1 MASVNIPPMRGVGT
15 VPSPNMPRV
24 APMRQMASIPVRH
37 VPTPQEAM
45 APEPE
50 AVSENEVL
58 PSEPAHAP
66 TKGIRLNDARNYVN
80 DLTEE
85 QIERFVKPL
94 RDKFREK
101 TVSANVIANALCL
114 THSRITRNFP
124 DGTKLS
130 EILAANLSP
139 RIVTLTKL
147 MGRLSHSDKETL
159 RKLLEDDKSSDNE
172 E

>member
-1 MASVNIPPMRGVGT
+1 MKP
-15 VPSPNMPRV
+15 
-24 APMRQMASIPVRH
+24 MASIPVRH
-37 VPTPQEAM
+37 VPTPQKAM

-50 AVSENEVL
+50 AVNENEVA
-58 PSEPAHAP
+58 PSEQAHAP
-66 TKGIRLNDARNYVN
+66 TKGVRLNDARNYVN
-80 DLTEE
+80 DLNEE
-85 QIERFVKPL
+85 QIERFVQPL

-130 EILAANLSP
+130 EILAAKLSP

-147 MGRLSHSDKETL
+147 MTRLSHSDKEML
-159 RKLLEDDKSSDNE
+159 RKLLEDDKSSDDAE
-172 E
+172 